1 MRTSI
6 GMRKTC
12 LFRLYQLMSYFLFAR
27 NFNQL
32 PEELCFYLLEQVYQ
46 IISAAQLE
54 LETETGEKSIKQL
67 RKQYNLA
74 QVKLT

>member
-1 MRTSI
+1 MKDSTVLASL
-6 GMRKTC
+6 TLLSLLSC
-12 LFRLYQLMSYFLFAR
+12 S

-46 IISAAQLE
+46 IISAAQQE
-54 LETETGEKSIKQL
+54 LETETVEKSIKQL

-74 QVKLT
+74 QVRQLR